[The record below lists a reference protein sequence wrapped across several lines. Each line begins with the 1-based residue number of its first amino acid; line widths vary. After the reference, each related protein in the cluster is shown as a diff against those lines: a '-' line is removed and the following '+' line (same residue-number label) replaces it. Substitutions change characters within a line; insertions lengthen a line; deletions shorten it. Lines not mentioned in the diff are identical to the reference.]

1 MNELANELCELIQ
14 TSVSNAVAVLS
25 VPSTDV
31 NLLMPPPHTQTVGA
45 GYLSCY
51 CIPET
56 GYVMESAVERGE
68 RINGGS
74 EGKLVGTKRVDCPWH
89 TDTNLLID
97 LRKDSEALSRLLK
110 AVNQ

>member
-31 NLLMPPPHTQTVGA
+31 NLLMPPPHTQTAGA

-56 GYVMESAVERGE
+56 GFVMESAMERGE
-68 RINGGS
+68 RVAS
-74 EGKLVGTKRVDCPWH
+74 DKLVGTKRVDCPWH

-110 AVNQ
+110 VVNQ